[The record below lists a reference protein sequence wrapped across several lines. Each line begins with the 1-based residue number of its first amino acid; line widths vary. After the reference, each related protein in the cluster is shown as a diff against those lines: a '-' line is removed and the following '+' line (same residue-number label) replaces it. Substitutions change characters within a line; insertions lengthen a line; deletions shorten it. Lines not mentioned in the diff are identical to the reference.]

1 MDKKII
7 FNRTYK
13 PIKKKEVNYEREQ
26 INCRIYGC

>member
-13 PIKKKEVNYEREQ
+13 PIKKKEVD
-26 INCRIYGC
+26 YGNNTNKNV